1 MFSISKNALRT
12 APLLSNSSAKRVI
25 VGLTVDRSGIP
36 SENAIMVTETPEKAI
51 PLAELAD
58 YEEVCRLAAE
68 GKKPDAALE
77 RRIRARSELV
87 RQQILRTHGVVEIG
101 ADIIRDMRDAE

>member
-1 MFSISKNALRT
+1 MPSWSPKRQRRLF
-12 APLLSNSSAKRVI
+12 LSRNSPTTK
-25 VGLTVDRSGIP
+25 
-36 SENAIMVTETPEKAI
+36 K
-51 PLAELAD
+51 
-58 YEEVCRLAAE
+58 CRLAAE

-101 ADIIRDMRDAE
+101 ADIIRDMRDAVAALP